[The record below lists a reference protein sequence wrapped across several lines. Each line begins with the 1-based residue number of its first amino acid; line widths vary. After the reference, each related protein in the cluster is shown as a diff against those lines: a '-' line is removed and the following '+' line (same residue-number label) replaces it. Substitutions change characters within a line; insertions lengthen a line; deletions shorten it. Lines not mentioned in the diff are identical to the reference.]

1 MYIYYGDKTCFFMGI
16 KKRILNIC
24 LKKENKDMLG
34 TTAPTTPIMHLPV
47 PKSLDGISYNFVIL
61 FKYLD

>member
-1 MYIYYGDKTCFFMGI
+1 MGI